1 MNECS
6 HLVLSYYF
14 PIAEIGDI
22 LDISELGEPNLPPIN
37 IPILPPVDKIKY
49 PQPIIGLPVE
59 RELAYR
65 RKRSPFEG
73 IHVIFIGTNAQR
85 FVITY

>member
-1 MNECS
+1 MLQSIFIINNF
-6 HLVLSYYF
+6 YF

-22 LDISELGEPNLPPIN
+22 LDISELGEPNLPNLPPIN
-37 IPILPPVDKIKY
+37 IPILPPADKIKY
-49 PQPIIGLPVE
+49 PPLPVIGLPVE

-73 IHVIFIGTNAQR
+73 IHVIFIGTNAH
-85 FVITY
+85 